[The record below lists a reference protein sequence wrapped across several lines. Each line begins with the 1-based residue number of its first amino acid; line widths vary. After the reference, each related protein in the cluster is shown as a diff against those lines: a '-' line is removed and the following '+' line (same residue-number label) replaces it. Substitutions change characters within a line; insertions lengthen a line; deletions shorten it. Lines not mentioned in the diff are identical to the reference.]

1 MPPAVDVHFIIHA
14 TAFATLALIAAFFIL
29 AVAERSIGFAN
40 IFGKLLAFWLAV
52 IALTAVA
59 GALTAHRYGGKPFGL
74 DLPWHDERLQPAE
87 QAAPPAEAPPA
98 ETPPV
103 ETPEPAP
110 NFVQPAPS
118 GG

>member
-1 MPPAVDVHFIIHA
+1 MDAHFIIHA
-14 TAFATLALIAAFFIL
+14 TAFATLVLIAAFFIL

-40 IFGKLLAFWLAV
+40 IFGKLLAFWLVVVALVAV
-52 IALTAVA
+52 G
-59 GALTAHRYGGKPFGL
+59 GALTANRYGGKPFGI
-74 DLPWHDERLQPAE
+74 DLPWHEERTQPAE
-87 QAAPPAEAPPA
+87 QPAPPPAEAPPA
-98 ETPPV
+98 

>member
-1 MPPAVDVHFIIHA
+1 MQPAMDVHLIIHA
-14 TAFATLALIAAFFIL
+14 TALATLLMIAAFLIL

-59 GALTAHRYGGKPFGL
+59 GALTANRYGGKPFGL
-74 DLPWHDERLQPAE
+74 DLPWHGERAQPAE
-87 QAAPPAEAPPA
+87 QPAPPPAEAPPA
-98 ETPPV
+98 